1 MLFHLHIKHISN
13 SSTVRKVIN
22 EEYSGPEGVQEE
34 VVGAIVE
41 VVPVTTIK
49 ILFNF

>member
-1 MLFHLHIKHISN
+1 MYKKCSKYCDGKCRVLFHLHIKHISN

-34 VVGAIVE
+34 VLG
-41 VVPVTTIK
+41 
-49 ILFNF
+49 LL